1 MAEGN
6 ADPVRLLGLSG
17 FVLLD
22 VTEIDGELE
31 LLVETTAGRDWCR
44 GCGVRATSHG
54 RRSTLVRDLP
64 VSGRPTRLRW
74 HKRLWRCQEPLCP
87 TGTWTEQH
95 PAVAPRASL
104 TDRARDEVCRRV
116 GEDAVAVAKVAR
128 DFGVGWQ
135 TAMRAV
141 IDRGQRLI
149 DDQQRLAGVTAL
161 GLDETAFLTPTRDRG
176 SVYVTGMVDVRSGR
190 LLDVVEGRTAA
201 AVRQWLD
208 DRDPAWLADI
218 HEVTIDPYAG
228 YKTAVAGHDGR
239 LRHAWLIADH
249 FHLIRLG
256 NACVDQ
262 VRRRVQRDLTGHRG
276 RATDPLYRV
285 RRLLVR
291 AADRLT
297 ARQWER
303 LDAAWVVADLH
314 DEVYLAWATKEAL
327 RDVYRS
333 HDPHDARV
341 ALNVF
346 YGWAAD
352 SGIPEC
358 ERLARTVRRWEPE
371 LLAWHTSG
379 GLTNARTEAVNLL
392 VKKVK
397 RVGHGFRNFDNYRI
411 RLLLH
416 CGVDW
421 HTQPAARIR
430 GRTPRSVA

>member
-17 FVLLD
+17 FVVLD
-22 VTEIDGELE
+22 VSEVAGELE
-31 LLVETTAGRDWCR
+31 LVVETDATVVGCH
-44 GCGVRATSHG
+44 GCGVRAVSHG

-74 HKRLWRCQEPLCP
+74 RKRLWRCHEPLCP
-87 TGTWTEQH
+87 TGTWTERH
-95 PAVAPRASL
+95 PAVAPRAAL
-104 TDRARDEVCRRV
+104 TERAREEVCRRV

-141 IDRGQRLI
+141 IDRGQRRI
-149 DDQQRLAGVTAL
+149 DDSARLAGVTSL
-161 GLDETAFLTPTRDRG
+161 GLDETAFLRPARDRG
-176 SVYVTGMVDVRSGR
+176 SVYVTGMVDVVSGR
-190 LLDVVEGRTAA
+190 LLDVVAGRTAA
-201 AVRQWLD
+201 AVREWLD
-208 DRDPAWLADI
+208 DRDAGWLAGI
-218 HEVTIDPYAG
+218 SEVTIDPYAG
-228 YKTAVAGHDGR
+228 YKTAVAGGDGR
-239 LRHAWLIADH
+239 LRHATLIADH
-249 FHLIRLG
+249 FHLIRLA

-276 RATDPLYRV
+276 RAEDPLYRV

-297 ARQWER
+297 PRQWQR
-303 LDAAWVVADLH
+303 LEAAWVVADLH

-333 HDPHDARV
+333 HDPHDARA
-341 ALNVF
+341 ALDVF
-346 YGWAAD
+346 YRWAAD
-352 SGIPEC
+352 SGIGEC
-358 ERLARTVRRWEPE
+358 QRLARTVRRWETE

-392 VKKVK
+392 IKKIK

-421 HTQPAARIR
+421 HTAPAARIR
-430 GRTPRSVA
+430 GRAPRSVA

>member
-6 ADPVRLLGLSG
+6 ADPVRLLGLPG
-17 FVLLD
+17 FVVLD
-22 VTEIDGELE
+22 VGEVDDELE
-31 LLVETTAGRDWCR
+31 VAVETTADRAWCP
-44 GCGVRATSHG
+44 GCGVRAVSHG
-54 RRSTLVRDLP
+54 RRSILVRDLP

-74 HKRLWRCQEPLCP
+74 HKRLWRCREDRCP
-87 TGTWTEQH
+87 TRTWTERH
-95 PAVAPRASL
+95 ATVAPRAAL
-104 TDRARDEVCRRV
+104 TERAREEVCRRV
-116 GEDAVAVAKVAR
+116 GEDAVAVAKAAR

-141 IDRGQRLI
+141 IDRGQRRI
-149 DDQQRLAGVTAL
+149 DDRARLAGVTAL
-161 GLDETAFLTPTRDRG
+161 GLDETSFLTPTRDRG

-190 LLDVVEGRTAA
+190 LLDVVQGRTAA
-201 AVRQWLD
+201 AVREWLD
-208 DRDPAWLADI
+208 DRDPDWLAGI
-218 HEVTIDPYAG
+218 SEVTIDPYAG

-239 LRHAWLIADH
+239 LTHARLIADH
-249 FHLIRLG
+249 FHLIRLA

-262 VRRRVQRDLTGHRG
+262 VRRRVQRNLTGHRG
-276 RATDPLYRV
+276 RKYDPLYRV

-303 LDAAWVVADLH
+303 LEAAWTVADLH
-314 DEVYLAWATKEAL
+314 NEVYLAWATKEAL

-333 HDPHDARV
+333 HDPHDARA
-341 ALNVF
+341 ALEVF
-346 YGWAAD
+346 YGWAVD
-352 SGIPEC
+352 SGIAEC
-358 ERLARTVRRWEPE
+358 QRLARTVRRWETE
-371 LLAWHTSG
+371 LRAWHASG

-392 VKKVK
+392 IKKVK

-421 HTQPAARIR
+421 HTAPAARIR
-430 GRTPRSVA
+430 GRAPRSIA